1 MTTSR
6 TRAAHTEKIDVEQ
19 IKQEALDRRI
29 RAARSL
35 AERLQTRADGSRVF
49 VRFTQAQRIEH
60 VVLMLSF
67 GTLAVTGLLQT
78 YSYLPP
84 VAAVIELTGGVE
96 ALRIIHRL
104 AAIVSALQSVYH
116 VWQILV
122 TWFVKRERGGMWPE
136 FRDVQ
141 NLVQAVMFNAGLTK
155 KRPQFDRYTIEEKL
169 EYWALLWGQLV
180 MGTTGFI
187 MWFPLVVTALLPGE
201 VFAIARTLH
210 RWEAIL
216 AALAILTWH
225 MYHGCIKDGNRSI
238 FTGLMSE
245 EEMQHVHPLEYQR
258 ILAADAYL
266 KKMAAVERP
275 PSLETAAR
283 AKGEHGTALG
293 LGEAD

>member
-1 MTTSR
+1 MSSQLEPEVFTKTFKTKGSIIHVAVTLSIFVGTFAVSLTCAWLIGR
-6 TRAAHTEKIDVEQ
+6 AFGNAAGTIAVFGAIAVTAAAHFLGEQ
-19 IKQEALDRRI
+19 K
-29 RAARSL
+29 
-35 AERLQTRADGSRVF
+35 TF
-49 VRFTQAQRIEH
+49 
-60 VVLMLSF
+60 
-67 GTLAVTGLLQT
+67 
-78 YSYLPP
+78 
-84 VAAVIELTGGVE
+84 
-96 ALRIIHRL
+96 
-104 AAIVSALQSVYH
+104 
-116 VWQILV
+116 
-122 TWFVKRERGGMWPE
+122 
-136 FRDVQ
+136 
-141 NLVQAVMFNAGLTK
+141 VMFNAGLTK